1 MATSRTFDQFSD
13 RINEIATGI
22 VKNVEKTVRK
32 AALVFDQVVVL
43 ATPVDTGRARANWIA
58 TIAVPSNSTKDETD
72 PSGQA
77 TIAQA
82 ASVIKS
88 YKLGAG
94 GIFITNNVAYIVP
107 LEEGSSQQA
116 PNGMTKQGLLAASR
130 VFRKAR
136 IL

>member
-1 MATSRTFDQFSD
+1 MAISRTFDEFGK
-13 RINEIATGI
+13 RISEIARGI

-58 TIAVPSNSTKDETD
+58 TIAVPANFSKTEVD
-72 PSGQA
+72 PGGQT

-82 ASVIKS
+82 AAVIKS
-88 YKLGAG
+88 YKLGSG

-130 VFRKAR
+130 VFQKAR